1 MSNYCQPLICELW
14 IIFQN
19 KFNDNDL
26 NDIIDLFKIFT
37 IYSKAQVFVYMFNL
51 SYRSCAILL
60 LFLTFVF
67 KSKVVVNIM
76 SHRQLQIKTQWIWDG
91 FSYLWFL
98 NFYNITHLSPILYLY
113 WRFIQPMPTFKTQ
126 WVWKS

>member
-1 MSNYCQPLICELW
+1 M
-14 IIFQN
+14 
-19 KFNDNDL
+19 L

-67 KSKVVVNIM
+67 KSKVELVVNIM
-76 SHRQLQIKTQWIWDG
+76 SHRQLQIKTQ
-91 FSYLWFL
+91 
-98 NFYNITHLSPILYLY
+98 
-113 WRFIQPMPTFKTQ
+113 
-126 WVWKS
+126 

>member
-1 MSNYCQPLICELW
+1 MTL
-14 IIFQN
+14 
-19 KFNDNDL
+19 KML
-26 NDIIDLFKIFT
+26 NDTIVLFKIFT

-76 SHRQLQIKTQWIWDG
+76 SHRQLQIR
-91 FSYLWFL
+91 L
-98 NFYNITHLSPILYLY
+98 NESEMDLVIYDSLTSIILHICHQYCFVLTVHSTYANI
-113 WRFIQPMPTFKTQ
+113 
-126 WVWKS
+126 